1 MAKETLRFKI
11 EGMTCASC
19 AYHAHKALERLAG
32 VTEVDIN
39 SWHQGN
45 ARLLI
50 DTGTVTESDI
60 ARVLDEAG
68 YSIAKPNERADSVE
82 DRPASLSSSK
92 RLLTVPLLI
101 FMFGG
106 IILVAVVFV
115 NNRQSLPINTGRIDV
130 DAAVSASGSILP
142 VISTDNA
149 PNDLS
154 FLNIGETPVINAVGE
169 VRIPDPDRAVTV
181 FLAGIPGCSTCG
193 IEAQYLSNILDDLGT
208 DNLRVIFV
216 DIYNMAGSD
225 NLAWFANVL
234 EATNLTWAI
243 DTTGAFR
250 EQYAVDI
257 DSTVIMNQDGEIF
270 YRDDF
275 ITDEDTL
282 RQQIGLALQQST

>member
-19 AYHAHKALERLAG
+19 AYHAHKALERLTG
-32 VTEVDIN
+32 VTEVVID

-50 DTGTVTESDI
+50 DADSVTEGEI
-60 ARVLDEAG
+60 AKALDEIG
-68 YSIAKPNERADSVE
+68 YSIAKADENADTADGRSKSPS
-82 DRPASLSSSK
+82 PARRRMTPL
-92 RLLTVPLLI
+92 LLI
-101 FMFGG
+101 FMLAG
-106 IILVAVVFV
+106 IILVTVVFV

-130 DAAVSASGSILP
+130 DAAVFASGSILP

-154 FLNIGETPVINAVGE
+154 FLNIGETPVVNAAGE
-169 VRIPDPDRAVTV
+169 VRIPDPDRSVTV

-193 IEAQYLSNILDDLGT
+193 IEAQYLSNILEDLGT
-208 DNLRVIFV
+208 DNLRIVFV
-216 DIYNMAGSD
+216 DVYNMAGSD

-243 DTTGAFR
+243 DTTGTFR
-250 EQYAVDI
+250 QQYAVDI
-257 DSTVIMNQDGEIF
+257 DSTVIMNRSGKIL

-275 ITDEDTL
+275 VT
-282 RQQIGLALQQST
+282 